1 MSSVN
6 QNTNFCLGDDDESD
20 SAPQT
25 ISTPP
30 VQGFHLLK
38 SFEKRI
44 WLEVDHLHSGYV
56 LLQLIFEPILVT
68 KNIYQSTNPK
78 EMVMSFLIQITDTSQ
93 RRPDFVQVLAKI
105 ALYFLSSDVSTS
117 EAKSRT
123 DHIISELI
131 DRRTTFVTEINLRTC
146 NLDPVSTIIN
156 VKEFLSRKGKFKL
169 RLRGNNQQKRY
180 QDCLNLVSM
189 SIFTHWLKFD
199 GQ

>member
-1 MSSVN
+1 MVGWFIFYLFTYSNLFHASFFPHVGLEDITFARSRMSSVN

-105 ALYFLSSDVSTS
+105 ALYFLSSDVV
-117 EAKSRT
+117 
-123 DHIISELI
+123 L
-131 DRRTTFVTEINLRTC
+131 
-146 NLDPVSTIIN
+146 
-156 VKEFLSRKGKFKL
+156 VK
-169 RLRGNNQQKRY
+169 
-180 QDCLNLVSM
+180 
-189 SIFTHWLKFD
+189 LKASHNSK
-199 GQ
+199 Q